1 MKFARPSCKKKKP
14 TRRGSRLNAVL
25 VSVLVHLVL
34 KHCTLLLNAS
44 NETSINICTIK
55 VRGQREQLKTKN
67 QALKKELAELKR
79 VQAERVDRDAK
90 LV

>member
-1 MKFARPSCKKKKP
+1 MKLARPSCKKKKP

-25 VSVLVHLVL
+25 IHVVINN
-34 KHCTLLLNAS
+34 CAFPLNDL
-44 NETSINICTIK
+44 NETSTNMCTTK
-55 VRGQREQLKTKN
+55 VRGQREQLKTEN

-90 LV
+90 LA